1 MSYDRFG
8 RTPEMARRQRIYD
21 WLSIA
26 ALGLIVTGIVTC
38 ALLVVTLLG
47 A

>member
-21 WLSIA
+21 WLCVA
-26 ALGLIVTGIVTC
+26 ALGLMVAGIFTC
-38 ALLVVTLLG
+38 AALVVALLS
-47 A
+47 